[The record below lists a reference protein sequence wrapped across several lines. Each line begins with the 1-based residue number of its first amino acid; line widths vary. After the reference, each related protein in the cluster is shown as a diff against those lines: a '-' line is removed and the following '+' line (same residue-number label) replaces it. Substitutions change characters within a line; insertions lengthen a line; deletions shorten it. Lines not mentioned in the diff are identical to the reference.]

1 MNYFHFKD
9 NWLGVWPGSREF
21 NLYLEMIHLPT
32 SSFFIHSIIISGLTH
47 FLSQLF
53 MEIWIL
59 LKLNFVIDKC
69 MENFSVHTC
78 VQKLSYIHTY
88 IHTLFC
94 NVLHLTA
101 LGNKSF
107 PVVFPINNGV
117 KLFCNSILILLK
129 KNPYSDI
136 STQ

>member
-69 MENFSVHTC
+69 MENFSVHMFDVFRNYHTFILYFAMC
-78 VQKLSYIHTY
+78 CTWQLSETKVSL
-88 IHTLFC
+88 LFFLSIMGW
-94 NVLHLTA
+94 NYFAILFLSFWK
-101 LGNKSF
+101 KSIF
-107 PVVFPINNGV
+107 KEG
-117 KLFCNSILILLK
+117 FCI
-129 KNPYSDI
+129 
-136 STQ
+136 